1 MRVLHLT
8 VEYPPIIHGGLGTAV
23 GGLVHASADAGLDV
37 AVLLV
42 GHTGHVGYG
51 PWGDSQSDDVP
62 FGIAGQPP
70 VLSVS
75 WEQAVDVGA
84 RLAAAWRPDVL
95 HLHPFWLWP
104 VARAIRDRVGTPI
117 VYTVH
122 SLDRAEYEIGHGPP
136 ECLTQW
142 DLQAESIAGADRVI
156 ALTHSERHLIEQ
168 YCTDSTGSVRVVG
181 NGIADEPR
189 QERQRPS
196 EAPVVLFS
204 GRFVD
209 RKGVRELLAAIPEV
223 LAAAPKTRFVLAGGH
238 RHCTSEEM
246 TRWWLPAELESHRA
260 SVHFTGWLTPD
271 ELGDWYSAADILV
284 VPSWYEPF
292 GMVVLEGMLHG
303 LAVAAA
309 NVGGPAEILDHD
321 RTGLLFPAR
330 DAAALGDSIVRLARD
345 HGLRRRLGGAAAA
358 HVREHWLWPK
368 IIVKVRRV
376 YHEAELAYHRTRAAS
391 LPTERLAYA
400 GLPWPVEGQR

>member
-42 GHTGHVGYG
+42 GHTSHAGYG
-51 PWGDSQSDDVP
+51 PSGDSQRDEIPSDTT
-62 FGIAGQPP
+62 GQPP
-70 VLSVS
+70 VISVS
-75 WEQAVDVGA
+75 WEQAVETGT

-122 SLDRAEYEIGHGPP
+122 SLDRAEYEIGYGPP

-156 ALTHSERHLIEQ
+156 ALTYSERRLIEE
-168 YCTDSTGSVRVVG
+168 YCPDSAGRVRIVG
-181 NGIADEPR
+181 NGIADEPA
-189 QERQRPS
+189 QVAERPS
-196 EAPVVLFS
+196 ETPVVLFS

-209 RKGVRELLAAIPEV
+209 RKGVRELLAAIPDV
-223 LAAAPKTRFVLAGGH
+223 FADAPHTRFVLAGGH

-271 ELGDWYSAADILV
+271 ELRHWYHAADILV

-330 DAAALGDSIVRLARD
+330 DAPALGRNIARLARD
-345 HGLRRRLGGAAAA
+345 HRLRQRLGRAAAA
-358 HVREHWLWPK
+358 RVREHWLWPK
-368 IIVKVRRV
+368 IIAKVRRV
-376 YHEAELAYHRTRAAS
+376 YDETELAFAA
-391 LPTERLAYA
+391 
-400 GLPWPVEGQR
+400 

>member
-1 MRVLHLT
+1 MLATQPTTFTTDGRGRYTRKRILHLT

-23 GGLVHASADAGLDV
+23 GGLVQASADAGIDV

-42 GHTGHVGYG
+42 GHEGHVGYG
-51 PWGDSQSDDVP
+51 PRGPSDDP
-62 FGIAGQPP
+62 RPATTEEPP
-70 VLSVS
+70 VISVS
-75 WEQAVDVGA
+75 WEQAVEAGA

-104 VARAIRDRVGTPI
+104 VARAIRERVGTPI

-122 SLDRAEYEIGHGPP
+122 SLDRAEYEIGYGPP

-142 DLQAESIAGADRVI
+142 DLQAESIAGADRII
-156 ALTHSERHLIEQ
+156 ALTHSERRLIEE
-168 YCTDSTGSVRVVG
+168 YCPESAGRVRVVG
-181 NGIADEPR
+181 NGIADEPAR
-189 QERQRPS
+189 GLLPRR

-209 RKGVRELLAAIPEV
+209 RKGVRELIAAIPDV
-223 LAAAPKTRFVLAGGH
+223 LANAPQTRFVLAGGH
-238 RHCTSEEM
+238 RHCTSAEM
-246 TRWWLPAELESHRA
+246 TRWWLPPELERHRA

-271 ELGDWYSAADILV
+271 ELRHWYRAADILV

-309 NVGGPAEILDHD
+309 DVGGPAEILDHD

-330 DAAALGDSIVRLARD
+330 DVSALGRNIARLARD
-345 HGLRRRLGGAAAA
+345 QPLRRRLAHAAAA
-358 HVREHWLWPK
+358 RVREHWLWPT
-368 IIVKVRRV
+368 IIAKVQRV
-376 YHEAELAYHRTRAAS
+376 YHESEPALAA
-391 LPTERLAYA
+391 
-400 GLPWPVEGQR
+400 